1 MYRPIQEEPLNYA
14 TSAFQ
19 RVNTTSRNPGKTTR
33 LVPLTQITRTIYAHE
48 LEFRFD
54 LSLHVEAKA
63 HYGGEG
69 GGLTKLKAGIKV
81 MGNRRRNSDG
91 RQTKARCWLW
101 AGDLGSLSLAPGRD
115 NSRNDGWVAPFGV
128 YSCSLCGSLHP
139 RSWPRGLEMSAEYIF
154 FHTWMRDYS
163 QKAGQPSRRLLKT
176 DFWNFPD
183 FLQIIHSTLSGW
195 KNLKFFLLCLE
206 YIQ

>member
-19 RVNTTSRNPGKTTR
+19 RVNTTSRNPGKTTS

-69 GGLTKLKAGIKV
+69 GGLTPTPWPLT
-81 MGNRRRNSDG
+81 SH
-91 RQTKARCWLW
+91 
-101 AGDLGSLSLAPGRD
+101 SED
-115 NSRNDGWVAPFGV
+115 NYV
-128 YSCSLCGSLHP
+128 
-139 RSWPRGLEMSAEYIF
+139 RS
-154 FHTWMRDYS
+154 
-163 QKAGQPSRRLLKT
+163 
-176 DFWNFPD
+176 
-183 FLQIIHSTLSGW
+183 
-195 KNLKFFLLCLE
+195 FFLHSE
-206 YIQ
+206 THSGVVGT